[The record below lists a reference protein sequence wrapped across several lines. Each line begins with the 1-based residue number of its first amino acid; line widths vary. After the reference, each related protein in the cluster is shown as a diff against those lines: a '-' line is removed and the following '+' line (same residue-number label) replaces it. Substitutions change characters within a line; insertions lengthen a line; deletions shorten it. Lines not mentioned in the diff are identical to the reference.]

1 MRRPSSVKSW
11 VSVFFSACDR
21 REAIGFASSAV
32 LPCAL
37 FEELALAARC
47 LMGSV
52 QFGRCYLSG
61 GLLVMSVDHGHLGLA
76 VHRSCPDWA
85 V

>member
-1 MRRPSSVKSW
+1 MRRPSSVKRW
-11 VSVFFSACDR
+11 VSFVLDARDR

-37 FEELALAARC
+37 FEELAIAARC
-47 LMGSV
+47 LLGSV

-61 GLLVMSVDHGHLGLA
+61 GLFVTSVDHGCLGLA